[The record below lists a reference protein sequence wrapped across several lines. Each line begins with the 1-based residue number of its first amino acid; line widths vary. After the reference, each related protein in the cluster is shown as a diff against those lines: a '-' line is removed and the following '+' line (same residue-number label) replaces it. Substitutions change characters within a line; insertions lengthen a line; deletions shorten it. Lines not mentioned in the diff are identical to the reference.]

1 MAVIKA
7 NGYGHGI
14 LEVARITTQAGAE
27 YCGVARVEEALE
39 LRRKAFDAPIL
50 VLGNTPAEKMLDA
63 VSSGTSVTIFKR
75 EHVESIASASFK

>member
-14 LEVARITTQAGAE
+14 LEVARTSVEAGAA

-39 LRRKAFDAPIL
+39 LRRQNFEAPIL
-50 VLGNTPAEKMLDA
+50 VLGNTPAEKMGEA
-63 VSSGTSVTIFKR
+63 MRSSMSKLIPG
-75 EHVESIASASFK
+75 